1 MRRTGRGR
9 AGETGRTKA
18 MRIIRYRDLDGVDR
32 YGIVEGDT
40 AYVADGEPFSEH
52 GLLRGAAL
60 GPADALTL
68 LPPVVPG
75 KIVCVGLNYVAHVTE
90 NDPTRVVPDEPVLF
104 MKPPSALV
112 AAGQAIVVAHPDHRT
127 DYEAELAIV
136 IGRPGRAIA
145 EADAPDFVLG
155 YTCANDVS
163 DRTLQKKDGQWVR
176 AKGFDTYCPLGP
188 WIETDLDPTDLS
200 VVSRRNG
207 EVKQSQ
213 RTSAMIFKPAFL
225 VSFISQVM
233 TLEPGD
239 VILTGTPEGVGP
251 MEPGDQIEVEVEGI
265 GVLANRVVAAS

>member
-1 MRRTGRGR
+1 
-9 AGETGRTKA
+9 
-18 MRIIRYRDLDGVDR
+18 MRIIRYRDVDGRDR
-32 YGIVEGDT
+32 HGIVDGAT
-40 AYVADGEPFSEH
+40 AFEADGDPFSQH
-52 GLLRGAAL
+52 GLLRGAEL

-75 KIVCVGLNYVAHVTE
+75 KIVCVGLNYAAHVTE
-90 NDPTRVVPDEPVLF
+90 NDPNRVVPDEPVLF

-112 AAGQAIVVAHPDHRT
+112 ASGQAIVVAHPDHRT

-136 IGRPGRAIA
+136 IGRAGRDIA
-145 EADAPDFVLG
+145 EADAPGFVLG
-155 YTCANDVS
+155 YACGNDVS

-188 WIETDLDPTDLS
+188 WIETALDPADLS

-225 VSFISQVM
+225 VSFISRVM

-239 VILTGTPEGVGP
+239 VIMTGTPEGVGP
-251 MEPGDQIEVEVEGI
+251 LQPGDAIEVEIEGI